1 MVLFLNV
8 PIFGFSQSSDLVF
21 LRGKVISA
29 SKEVKDI
36 NVINL
41 RSQNSTITNDNGNYS
56 LFVKIGDTL
65 QFSGWQT
72 LTKNHVI
79 HEADLSKKLLVLHL
93 EPQAIPLDEVTIID
107 YKNINAVSLGILE
120 KPAKKYTPAERKL
133 KVAKDFDVGFYE
145 IMVPN
150 IFFSIDPIINAISGR
165 TAALKKD
172 LEIERKQA
180 VIKNIEMLYN
190 DTFFIEK
197 LKIPSDYVKGF
208 LFYVSD
214 DEELKKVLVTKN
226 KTKIEFILIKLSN
239 SYLQISGQ

>member
-1 MVLFLNV
+1 MVVFLNF

-21 LRGKVISA
+21 LRGKIISA
-29 SKEVKDI
+29 NKEVKNV

-41 RSQNSTITNDNGNYS
+41 RSQNSIITDDNGNYS
-56 LFVKIGDTL
+56 MFVKIGDTL
-65 QFSGWQT
+65 QFSSWQT
-72 LTKNHVI
+72 RTKKHVI
-79 HEADLSKKLLVLHL
+79 VETDLSKKLFVLNL
-93 EPQAIPLDEVTIID
+93 EPQAIPLDEVKIID

-120 KPAKKYTPAERKL
+120 KPAKKYTTAERKL

-190 DTFFIEK
+190 DAFFIEK
-197 LKIPSDYVKGF
+197 LNIPSDYVKGF

-214 DEELKKVLVTKN
+214 DEELKKVLATKN
-226 KTKIEFILIKLSN
+226 KTKIEFVLIKLSN